1 MSNQFLLCVKTLS
14 IAIALIAVGCSFAG
28 GPLITKNPAGGG
40 AVTVRIIDGLARNQG
55 VGSFTV
61 CVADALFTYCSGL
74 FTNTVPCTVVVPF
87 A

>member
-1 MSNQFLLCVKTLS
+1 MRKNFINSNHFDSCRMLV
-14 IAIALIAVGCSFAG
+14 FAE

-40 AVTVRIIDGLARNQG
+40 AVTVRIIDGLVRNQG

-61 CVADALFTYCSGL
+61 CVAGTLFTYCSGL